1 MGLVISLLLCVILA
15 TGCAAPDR
23 VDVKK
28 ETEKLLQTDRDFAAA
43 SVSHGAADAFN
54 MYLHD
59 NATMFSDGRFPIVG
73 REAAYN
79 LMKAGDRGS
88 VLKWTPRAAEV
99 AGSGDMGWTWGEY
112 VLILKEGG
120 EEKKSYGKY
129 VNVWKKNSDGDWKV
143 IADIGNSSPA
153 PATDSAE

>member
-1 MGLVISLLLCVILA
+1 VN
-15 TGCAAPDR
+15 
-23 VDVKK
+23 K
-28 ETEKLLQTDRDFAAA
+28 ESGILLQTDRDFAAA
-43 SVSHGAADAFN
+43 SLSHGAAEAFN

-59 NATMFSDGRFPIVG
+59 NATMFSDGRYPVVG

-79 LMKAGDRGS
+79 LMKAGDNGS

-112 VLILKEGG
+112 VFILKGDG
-120 EEKKSYGKY
+120 EETKSYGKY
-129 VNVWKKNSDGDWKV
+129 VNVWKKDNNGDWKV

-153 PATDSAE
+153 PDAIPTD